1 MKIAG
6 RIAMD
11 RVRFPIDGVTY
22 HAAEEANA
30 YQRSGSWIWSTLG
43 GILRDAAR
51 AKPDVTHIAG
61 DDGSLTF
68 AEVDAHSE
76 SLAAA
81 LLEIG
86 LRPGDRAIFQVGT
99 VKEIVIALFG
109 CFKAS
114 VVPVCTLPQYRE
126 IEIGQLARLSGAKAY
141 FVQAD
146 FSPTFDLAAFAR
158 RMMREHPSLTTLIV
172 TRGQANSGEYD
183 LSELAHRYAP
193 EEARARTRAAD
204 PLPGDV
210 ALFQL
215 SGGSTGVPKII
226 PRMHAE
232 YLGSA
237 QSWNV
242 RHDLREDDVS
252 LWALPLIHNAG
263 MLVMLVPSL
272 IARRKLV
279 IQSRF
284 ELDAFLRAIEHHRV
298 TYTGSIG
305 PIAPRIVECPNI
317 EDYDLRSLRLFFAI
331 ARADA
336 VEQKIG
342 VEGHHIYGITEGL
355 LMTTRAGDPRTAR
368 HGSLGWPTGNDDE
381 VCVLKIGSEEP
392 AAPGETGELCFRGA
406 HTLRGYFNAPEITAE
421 SFTSQG
427 FFRSGDLVRTARYDG
442 RDHFIFEGRMKDNIN
457 RGGEKFGAE
466 EVENIIVRHPSVNDV
481 RVVAMPDPFLGEK
494 ACAFIIA
501 KPGEPLPSVATL
513 GEFLQQQ
520 GLAKFK
526 LPERVEA
533 VSEFPVTRV
542 GKVDKQALRQ
552 IIADTLARENAGGTS
567 KVA

>member
-1 MKIAG
+1 
-6 RIAMD
+6 MD

-22 HAAEEANA
+22 HPPTDAEV
-30 YQRSGSWIWSTLG
+30 YRRSGSWIWSTLG
-43 GILRDAAR
+43 DMLRDVAD
-51 AKPDVTHIAG
+51 AKPDVTYIAA
-61 DDGSLTF
+61 DDGVLTF
-68 AEVDAHSE
+68 ADVDAQSE

-81 LLEIG
+81 LIEIG
-86 LRPGDRAIFQVGT
+86 LKPGDRAIFQVGT
-99 VKEIVIALFG
+99 VKEIVVALFG

-126 IEIGQLARLSGAKAY
+126 IEIGQLAHLSGAKAY

-172 TRGQANSGEYD
+172 TRGQPNPGEYD
-183 LSELAHRYAP
+183 LSELAHRYSRKQ
-193 EEARARTRAAD
+193 ARVRTRDLD

-232 YLGSA
+232 YLGSS

-242 RHDLREDDVS
+242 RHGLRDDDVS

-263 MLVMLVPSL
+263 MLLMLVASL
-272 IARRKLV
+272 LGRRKLV

-284 ELDAFLRAIEHHRV
+284 ELDAFLRAIEQHRV

-317 EDYDLRSLRLFFAI
+317 EAYDLRTLRLLFTI

-336 VEQKIG
+336 VEQKTGI
-342 VEGHHIYGITEGL
+342 ESHHIYGITEGL
-355 LMTTRAGDPRTAR
+355 LMTTAAGDPREAR
-368 HGSLGWPTGNDDE
+368 HDSLGWPTGSDDE

-392 AAPGETGELCFRGA
+392 AAAGETGDLCFRGA
-406 HTLRGYFNAPEITAE
+406 HTLRGYFNAPAINAE

-427 FFRSGDLVRTARYDG
+427 FFRSGDLVRTIRFGG
-442 RDHFIFEGRMKDNIN
+442 RDHYIFEGRLKDNIN

-501 KPGEPLPSVATL
+501 KLGEPLPSVVAL

-526 LPERVEA
+526 LPERIEA
-533 VSEFPVTRV
+533 VGEFPVTRV
-542 GKVDKQALRQ
+542 GKVDKQALRR
-552 IIADTLARENAGGTS
+552 IIADTLAREASGEEP

>member
-1 MKIAG
+1 
-6 RIAMD
+6 MD

-22 HAAEEANA
+22 HAVEDADA
-30 YQRSGSWIWSTLG
+30 YRGSGSWIWSTLG
-43 GILRDAAR
+43 EMLREAAD
-51 AKPDVTHIAG
+51 AKPDAIYIAA
-61 DDGSLTF
+61 DDGALTF
-68 AEVDAHSE
+68 ADVDAQSE

-86 LRPGDRAIFQVGT
+86 LKPGDRAIFQVGA
-99 VKEIVIALFG
+99 VKEIVVALFG

-158 RMMREHPSLTTLIV
+158 RMMREHPSLTALIV
-172 TRGQANSGEYD
+172 TRGQVNPGEYD
-183 LSELAHRYAP
+183 LSEMANRYAR
-193 EEARARTRAAD
+193 EQARARTRDAD

-226 PRMHAE
+226 PRMHSD
-232 YLGSA
+232 YLGSSE
-237 QSWNV
+237 SWNV
-242 RHDLREDDVS
+242 RHGLGGDDVS

-263 MLVMLVPSL
+263 MLLMLVASL
-272 IARRKLV
+272 LGRRKLV

-284 ELDAFLRAIEHHRV
+284 ELDPFLRAIEQHRV

-317 EDYDLRSLRLFFAI
+317 EAYNLKSLRLLFTI

-336 VEQKIG
+336 VEQKTGI
-342 VEGHHIYGITEGL
+342 ESHHIYGITEGL
-355 LMTTRAGDPRTAR
+355 LMTTAIADPRDAR
-368 HGSLGWPTGNDDE
+368 HESLGWPTGIGDE
-381 VCVLKIGSEEP
+381 VRVLKIGSEEP
-392 AAPGETGELCFRGA
+392 AAPGEAGELCFRGA
-406 HTLRGYFNAPEITAE
+406 HTLCGYFNAPAINAE
-421 SFTSQG
+421 SFTSEG
-427 FFRSGDLVRTARYDG
+427 FFRSGDLVRTIRFGG
-442 RDHFIFEGRMKDNIN
+442 RDHYIFEGRLKDNIN

-501 KPGEPLPSVATL
+501 KPGEPLPSVAAL

-526 LPERVEA
+526 LPERIEA

-542 GKVDKQALRQ
+542 GKVDKQALRR
-552 IIADTLARENAGGTS
+552 IIADTLAREAGGEEP

>member
-1 MKIAG
+1 
-6 RIAMD
+6 MD

-22 HAAEEANA
+22 HPAGEADV
-30 YQRSGSWIWSTLG
+30 YRRSGSWIWCTLG
-43 GILRDAAR
+43 DMLRDAAA
-51 AKPDVTHIAG
+51 AKPDITYIAA
-61 DDGSLTF
+61 DDGVLTF
-68 AEVDAHSE
+68 ADVDAQSE

-81 LLEIG
+81 LIEIG
-86 LRPGDRAIFQVGT
+86 LKPGDRAIFQVGT
-99 VKEIVIALFG
+99 VKEIVVALFG

-126 IEIGQLARLSGAKAY
+126 IEIGQLAHLSGAKAY

-158 RMMREHPSLTTLIV
+158 RIMREHQGLTTLIV
-172 TRGQANSGEYD
+172 TRGQADPGEYD
-183 LSELAHRYAP
+183 LSELAHRYSR
-193 EEARARTRAAD
+193 EQARARTRDVD

-232 YLGSA
+232 YLGSS

-242 RHDLREDDVS
+242 RHGLRDDDVS

-263 MLVMLVPSL
+263 MLLMLVASVL
-272 IARRKLV
+272 GRRKLV

-284 ELDAFLRAIEHHRV
+284 ELDAFLRAIEQHRV

-317 EDYDLRSLRLFFAI
+317 EAYDLRTLRLLFTI

-336 VEQKIG
+336 VEQKTGI
-342 VEGHHIYGITEGL
+342 ESHHIYGITEGL
-355 LMTTRAGDPRTAR
+355 LMTTAAGDPREAR
-368 HGSLGWPTGNDDE
+368 HDSLGWPTGSDDE

-392 AAPGETGELCFRGA
+392 AAPGETGDLCFRGA
-406 HTLRGYFNAPEITAE
+406 HTLRGYFNAPAINAE

-427 FFRSGDLVRTARYDG
+427 FFRSGDLVRTIRFDG
-442 RDHFIFEGRMKDNIN
+442 RDHYIFEGRLKDNIN

-501 KPGEPLPSVATL
+501 KPGEPLPSVAAL

-526 LPERVEA
+526 LPERIEP

-542 GKVDKQALRQ
+542 GKVDKQALRR
-552 IIADTLARENAGGTS
+552 IIADTLAREAGGEEP